1 MGKKLPSITVKLDW
15 TLLSYRMTINILPK
29 YINVPTIAAFL
40 VESKSELNMKL
51 IDRVLKPRQR
61 NTINTAK

>member
-1 MGKKLPSITVKLDW
+1 MGKKLPIITEKLDW
-15 TLLSYRMTINILPK
+15 TLLSYRITINILPK

-51 IDRVLKPRQR
+51 IDKVLNPRHR